1 MKTIFKLDKAILW
14 FTRSPKFISGW
25 QAAFEPGH
33 VKDSTAALAICFSLF
48 LWPSK
53 PNFLNFLRGARYE
66 SDGQNMPK
74 PASPILDWKTCQKT
88 LAWDVIILLG
98 AGFALAD
105 ACQSSDLSEL
115 LGQSIGEL
123 FNQTWQ
129 EMLIICSGSMMG
141 SINAKFLPFL
151 ISLMISFITGFT
163 SNTSTASGTFYK

>member
-1 MKTIFKLDKAILW
+1 
-14 FTRSPKFISGW
+14 
-25 QAAFEPGH
+25 
-33 VKDSTAALAICFSLF
+33 
-48 LWPSK
+48 
-53 PNFLNFLRGARYE
+53 
-66 SDGQNMPK
+66 MPK

-115 LGQSIGEL
+115 LGQSIGKFFQQL
-123 FNQTWQ
+123 LQQGLKFY
-129 EMLIICSGSMMG
+129 LGSMMG

-163 SNTSTASGTFYK
+163 SNTSTASGTFYE